1 MSYCPYCKEEACAV
15 PVGDCDYIDWCNY
28 CDVCIE
34 GETLD
39 HIGGDDE

>member
-1 MSYCPYCKEEACAV
+1 MSYCPYCKEEASAKGA
-15 PVGDCDYIDWCNY
+15 GDEVISFCFECNL
-28 CDVCIE
+28 VIE